1 MSTGLTSSTSVLTS
15 NALSYTFVDSGVA
28 NGTLQLMP
36 TVYTNY
42 QYQTPGGTEFK
53 LGTKTDGISPNLLFK
68 FVRSKFK
75 MNEYQE
81 KKHKARLS
89 KLGKLVQEAKE
100 LNQRV
105 MYEEL
110 SRILAIAVRES
121 EMMSYGINRWVERK
135 FIDQFMDK
143 VKDRTVF
150 FKDLSE
156 FPRPIPGN
164 VRARIKVLTEHEVF
178 DELWILYIDYTKQNL
193 KTTEKKIREKDPVL
207 FGRLKY
213 NPDVFY
219 YITDWVDEFCD
230 LTLDSVVEKMKASDT
245 VYQVQDIPE
254 MDEKYFEVIK
264 KEVLD
269 RTNRLNSTGVGNYR
283 DLAAQEAQKAK
294 ETPAWK
300 KQVSWFKK
308 LKWWGKA

>member
-1 MSTGLTSSTSVLTS
+1 MSTGTTST
-15 NALSYTFVDSGVA
+15 ALSS
-28 NGTLQLMP
+28 GTLGYTINVTDNGGYITTSPAIYP
-36 TVYTNY
+36 TF
-42 QYQTPGGTEFK
+42 QYQTPAGTEFK

-89 KLGKLVQEAKE
+89 KLGKLVREAKE

-121 EMMSYGINRWVERK
+121 EMVSYGINRWVERK

-164 VRARIKVLTEHEVF
+164 VRARIKVLTEHQVF

-213 NPDVFY
+213 NPDIFY
-219 YITDWVDEFCD
+219 YITDWVDEYCD
-230 LTLDSVVEKMKASDT
+230 LTLDSVVEKMKASDSI
-245 VYQVQDIPE
+245 YQVQDIPE

-264 KEVLD
+264 REVLD

-294 ETPAWK
+294 EVPAWK
-300 KQVSWFKK
+300 KPVAWFKK